1 MSKFEKSMEEIFDII
16 PSSVETK
23 PVVVAEKK
31 TASGDGSKLDQDL
44 SDDYRIVRH
53 NYEEIITKG
62 KDAIDEMIK
71 IASESEHPRAFE
83 VVATLIKNVSEVNE
97 KMIILQKQMR
107 EMNKG
112 AGKESQKTTIDKA
125 IFVGST
131 SELSK
136 LLKGN
141 KE

>member
-1 MSKFEKSMEEIFDII
+1 MSKFEKSMEEIFDIVPTTI
-16 PSSVETK
+16 ETK
-23 PVVVAEKK
+23 PPVESKK
-31 TASGDGSKLDQDL
+31 KSDDGKLDEDL
-44 SDDYRIVRH
+44 SEDYRIVRH

-107 EMNKG
+107 EIKKT
-112 AGKESQKTTIDKA
+112 ADKDAPKTTIDKA

>member
-1 MSKFEKSMEEIFDII
+1 MSKFEKSMEEIFDIV
-16 PSSVETK
+16 PTTVETK
-23 PVVVAEKK
+23 LPIESAKK
-31 TASGDGSKLDQDL
+31 SNDGKLDEDL
-44 SDDYRIVRH
+44 EDDYKIVRH

-107 EMNKG
+107 EIKKT
-112 AGKESQKTTIDKA
+112 ADKDAPKTTIDKA

>member
-1 MSKFEKSMEEIFDII
+1 MEEIFDIV
-16 PSSVETK
+16 PSSIETK
-23 PVVVAEKK
+23 PVVATEKK
-31 TASGDGSKLDQDL
+31 SSSGDAKLDDDL
-44 SDDYRIVRH
+44 SDDYRAVRH

-107 EMNKG
+107 EINKG
-112 AGKESQKTTIDKA
+112 SGKDTPKTTIDKA